1 MIKEFDGSLK
11 MADELLLIDSESFQ
25 DIPYT
30 SEILCE
36 KIKKNDHYKVYVYYE
51 DDIPVAY
58 LGLLYVSNLHYDG
71 MWVDLIGVRKAFQNR
86 DIGKKLLKYAEK
98 KAGDN
103 GLEILTGLVKSDNIS
118 SLTMFKGADFTYD
131 EMGFKLFMK
140 DIEKK

>member
-71 MWVDLIGVRKAFQNR
+71 MWVDLIAVRKDFQNR
-86 DIGKKLLKYAEK
+86 AIGKKLLKYAEE
-98 KAGDN
+98 KARDN

-118 SLTMFKGADFTYD
+118 SLTMFKGAEFKYD

>member
-1 MIKEFDGSLK
+1 MIKEFDSSLK
-11 MADELLLIDSESFQ
+11 MAEELLLIDSESFR

-30 SEILCE
+30 PDMLCE
-36 KIKKNDHYKVYVYYE
+36 KIRKNNCYKVFIYYE
-51 DDIPVAY
+51 ENIPVAY

-71 MWVDLIGVRKAFQNR
+71 MWVDLIGVRKDFQNR
-86 DIGKKLLKYAEK
+86 AIGKKLLKYAEE
-98 KAGDN
+98 KARDN

-118 SLTMFKGADFTYD
+118 SLTMFKGAEFKYD